1 MSDSQLG
8 LFSAIAGAKKNP
20 KNSVDSP
27 KGEKADTTNPSAPG
41 VYDESKIKTLSSIDH
56 IRLRPGMYI
65 GRLGK
70 GKHADDGIYVL
81 IKEVVDNGI
90 DEYIMGYG
98 KKVKLIL
105 NNNLVEV
112 RDYGRGIPLGKIVEC
127 VSIINTGAKYNDD
140 VFQFSVG
147 LNGVGTKAVNALSQF
162 FEVTSYRDGKYRKVT
177 FEKGV
182 LVADE
187 EGEDNKRNGT
197 LVRFI
202 PDEEIFKI
210 YEFDQDFIA
219 KRMRFYS
226 YLNDGLAIIFN
237 KEKFFSPNGLKDL
250 LENEIQTQGLY
261 EVVHYKKTNI
271 QFAFVHT
278 HSYGE
283 TFFSFVNGQYTKDGG
298 THLSAFKE
306 GLVKGVNEFYKKS
319 FQGSDVREG
328 LLGAI
333 AIRIKEPVF
342 ESQTKNKLGNTDIKS
357 WIVNATKSAIV
368 DFLYQ
373 NPDDAQVLLR
383 KIESNEK
390 IRKELASVRKE
401 ARTKA
406 KKISLKIPNLRDCK
420 CHRGDGTEKGSK
432 SMIFLT
438 EGHSAAGSMMASR
451 DVYTQAV
458 FSLRGKPL
466 NCFVTK
472 RDTLYKNNEL
482 YNLMQALDIETNS
495 ENLRYNQIIIATDSD
510 VDGMHIRNLLLTF
523 FLHYFENL
531 VMGGYVYILETPLFR
546 VRNKKQTVYCY
557 DEIEKN
563 EAMKSLSAA
572 GQEITRFK
580 GLGEISPKEFGQF
593 IGDDIRLHEVTVE
606 HISEVPEILKFFM
619 GKNTP
624 KRRSYIMDNLV

>member
-1 MSDSQLG
+1 VKKSSSQG
-8 LFSAIAGAKKNP
+8 DQD
-20 KNSVDSP
+20 NSS
-27 KGEKADTTNPSAPG
+27 

-81 IKEVVDNGI
+81 IKEVIDNGI

-98 KKVKLIL
+98 KKIKLTLVNDI
-105 NNNLVEV
+105 VEV
-112 RDYGRGIPLGKIVEC
+112 RDYGRGIPLGKLIEC

-147 LNGVGTKAVNALSQF
+147 LNGVGTKAVNALSEF
-162 FEVTSYRDGKYRKVT
+162 FEVTSFRDGKFRKVV
-177 FEKGV
+177 FEKGI
-182 LVADE
+182 LVSDE
-187 EGEDNKRNGT
+187 TGEDTKKNGT

-202 PDEEIFKI
+202 PDREIFKS
-210 YEFDQDFIA
+210 YEFDHDFI
-219 KRMRFYS
+219 KRRMRFYS
-226 YLNDGLAIIFN
+226 YLNDGLTINFN

-250 LENEIQTQGLY
+250 LETEIQNQGMY
-261 EVVHYKKTNI
+261 EVMHFKKVNI

-283 TFFSFVNGQYTKDGG
+283 TFFSFVNGQYTNDGG

-306 GLVKGVNEFYKKS
+306 GLVKGVNEFYQKS

-328 LLGAI
+328 IVGAI

-357 WIVNATKSAIV
+357 WIVNATKSAVV

-373 NPDDAQVLLR
+373 HPEDADILLR
-383 KIESNEK
+383 KAESNEN

-401 ARTKA
+401 ARSKA

-420 CHRGDGTEKGSK
+420 CHRGDGTARGAK

-466 NCFVTK
+466 NCFGTK
-472 RDTLYKNNEL
+472 RDALYKNNEL
-482 YNLMQALDIETNS
+482 YNLMQALDIETS
-495 ENLRYNQIIIATDSD
+495 VENLRYSQIIIATDSD

-523 FLHYFENL
+523 FLHYFESI
-531 VMGGYVYILETPLFR
+531 VMAGHVFILETPLFR
-546 VRNKKQTVYCY
+546 VRNKNKTFYCY
-557 DEIEKN
+557 DEKDRQ
-563 EAMKSLSAA
+563 EAMKSIPEK
-572 GQEITRFK
+572 GREITRFK

-593 IGDDIRLHEVTVE
+593 IGDDIRLQDVAVE
-606 HISEVPEILKFFM
+606 QISEVPDILKFFM

-624 KRRSYIMDNLV
+624 KRREFIMQNLE